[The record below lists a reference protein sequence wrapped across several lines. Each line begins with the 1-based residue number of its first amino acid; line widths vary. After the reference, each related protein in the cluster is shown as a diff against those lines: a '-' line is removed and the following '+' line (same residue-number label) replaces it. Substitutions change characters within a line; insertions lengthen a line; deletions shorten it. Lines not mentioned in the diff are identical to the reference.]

1 MLQKW
6 APTQNVLLELLLS
19 SVVLAALKVN
29 YDMLYRN
36 SHGEYVC
43 FYPIFVTSIF
53 KNQLKFLRYIRGNK
67 MTHSLAAGED

>member
-19 SVVLAALKVN
+19 SLVLAALKVN

-36 SHGEYVC
+36 RHREYVC
-43 FYPIFVTSIF
+43 FYPIFVISIF
-53 KNQLKFLRYIRGNK
+53 KNQLKLLRFIK
-67 MTHSLAAGED
+67 EAIK